1 MLRQSLCGAIN
12 WHTKTKDDEDVNMS
26 QNSRRTFLK
35 KGLFGLAALPFG
47 MGALTSQAFA
57 SSLPP
62 LSEDAPQAKALN
74 YVKNA
79 ADASDHAK
87 YQEGQQCDNC
97 MFWRPANNGCAL
109 FPQNSVEPGG
119 WCQSYVKKG

>member
-1 MLRQSLCGAIN
+1 
-12 WHTKTKDDEDVNMS
+12 MS

-62 LSEDAPQAKALN
+62 LQEDAPQAQALN
-74 YVKNA
+74 YVKVA
-79 ADASDHAK
+79 SDASDHPK
-87 YQEGQQCDNC
+87 FEEGQYCDNC
-97 MFWRPANNGCAL
+97 MFWRPANNGCSL
-109 FPQNSVEPGG
+109 FPQNSVEAKG
-119 WCQSYVKKG
+119 WCQSWVKQN

>member
-1 MLRQSLCGAIN
+1 MQQLN
-12 WHTKTKDDEDVNMS
+12 NDEDEKMS
-26 QNSRRTFLK
+26 TTSRRDFLK
-35 KGLFGLAALPFG
+35 KGLFGLAALPLG

-57 SSLPP
+57 ASLPP

-79 ADASDHAK
+79 ADAADHAK
-87 YQEGQQCDNC
+87 YQEGQRCDNC
-97 MFWRPANNGCAL
+97 MFWKPANNGCAL
-109 FPQNSVEPGG
+109 FPQNSVEAAG

>member
-1 MLRQSLCGAIN
+1 
-12 WHTKTKDDEDVNMS
+12 MS
-26 QNSRRTFLK
+26 QNSRRAFLK

-57 SSLPP
+57 QALPP

-74 YVKNA
+74 YVKVA
-79 ADASDHAK
+79 ADASNHPKFQA
-87 YQEGQQCDNC
+87 GQYCDNC

-109 FPQNSVEPGG
+109 FPQNSVEAKG
-119 WCQSYVKKG
+119 WCQSWVKKPG